1 MDLIILN
8 AEQKAQVDTKTICG
22 IENFQP
28 VGTYRYNMD
37 KYTHI
42 KLELDL
48 TDEQM
53 SELVFNRDLIV
64 ENDPQLEEGL

>member
-8 AEQKAQVDTKTICG
+8 AEQKAQVDTETICG

-64 ENDPQLEEGL
+64 EDDPQLEEGL